1 MAGSQCPCYLLH
13 DSLPYLHQSLHEA
26 GNREGGLQGR
36 RGASVCGSVQ
46 VRREETRKETRKQS
60 KQRSG
65 RKMKH
70 QRKTRRQRSKSE
82 IRQGSEVI
90 QQRPDRPGPTLRGSA
105 QAWRTGPVATSADVI
120 RVIVFTSCLITFR
133 WRRDGCQ
140 VLPRVRLKPLDNFHK
155 TSGSLDLCGDK
166 TKIS

>member
-1 MAGSQCPCYLLH
+1 MLDSHLVAGSQCPCYLLH

-82 IRQGSEVI
+82 TRQGIRGHTAKTGQTRSDAARNRSGLE
-90 QQRPDRPGPTLRGSA
+90 DRPSRHISSCY
-105 QAWRTGPVATSADVI
+105 TGH
-120 RVIVFTSCLITFR
+120 CLHFMSDHVQVEV
-133 WRRDGCQ
+133 RR
-140 VLPRVRLKPLDNFHK
+140 LPSH
-155 TSGSLDLCGDK
+155 
-166 TKIS
+166 